1 MSWIQLTLSLGTQ
14 EAQGF
19 EDALVAAG
27 AAAITYESL
36 ADEVVLEPAPG
47 AIPMWNS
54 ISLHALFPVNA
65 DMAGLNDVLRALDSD
80 IHQRLNV
87 DFIAEEDWHRR
98 LANHTVR
105 AEFGN
110 KLWLLPKSEHGRPVP
125 QPQNGG
131 SGDTDAR
138 ALYLEPGLAFG
149 SGSHPTT
156 RMCLDWIA
164 RNTRSG
170 HQVLDFGCGS
180 GILAI
185 AAGLFGAS
193 VVAVDHDPQ
202 ALMATRENA
211 EFNGVSERI
220 ATLSLE
226 QWQEAQAQRAGDFD
240 VVVANILAGPIVE
253 LAPTFCGVLRA
264 AGDIVLSGILDQQ
277 AQHVIDAYPQVAFR
291 PLAKEEDWV
300 CLTGRLAG

>member
-1 MSWIQLTLSLGTQ
+1 MSLGTQ

-27 AAAITYESL
+27 AVAITYESL

-131 SGDTDAR
+131 SGDTAAR

-226 QWQEAQAQRAGDFD
+226 QWQDAQTQRAGDFD

-277 AQHVIDAYPQVAFR
+277 AQHVIDAYPKVAFR

-300 CLTGRLAG
+300 CLTGCLAG